1 MPATL
6 ITGSSGL
13 IGSEAAQYYCR
24 RGHLVIGIDNDMR
37 REFFG
42 QDASTRWKREALV
55 REYAQYV
62 HYDVDVRDR
71 QAVERVPGVR
81 PGDRPGRSRH
91 RAAIAR
97 LGGAFGMG
105 ASSFRIVK
113 VAPGYF
119 GALMRTIW
127 RVWRGQRDF
136 SKPPASLHPAGDPVD
151 VAR

>member
-6 ITGSSGL
+6 ITGSAGL

-42 QDASTRWKREALV
+42 QDATTRWKREALV

-71 QAVERVPGVR
+71 QAVERVFREYGPEIDLVVHATAQ
-81 PGDRPGRSRH
+81 PSHDWAARSAWAPPRS
-91 RAAIAR
+91 
-97 LGGAFGMG
+97 
-105 ASSFRIVK
+105 ASSR
-113 VAPGYF
+113 
-119 GALMRTIW
+119 W
-127 RVWRGQRDF
+127 R
-136 SKPPASLHPAGDPVD
+136 PATSE
-151 VAR
+151 R